1 MQHCNATQ
9 SPARLLHFL
18 AAITAIAN
26 DEEGVERAL
35 PKVLTLICTF
45 IGSSVG
51 HAFVVSSGSAE
62 PTRLWH
68 VEDPRRFVAFRQAS
82 ESISFV
88 VGQGLVGRVLGTRTA
103 VWVEDVSRDP
113 NFFRADAAKAAGLGS
128 AFAFPVLAGSEVAAV
143 LEFYATTPTDRDDE
157 LLSLMQTVGI
167 QLGRMIERAR
177 AAEAMRVEHARQR
190 LFFETSSDAVFVADA
205 TARITDANP
214 AACRM
219 LGCRVDELIGKSPAA
234 FAAPEWVDVVEQS
247 VEAKLKGEGV
257 SSRYEY
263 VVVDSA
269 GNRIPVEVTSTALRD
284 GDSVLG
290 VHALMRDLREHR
302 RAERAL
308 RESEERFR
316 GAFEAAPIGMGLTSP
331 DGRWLKVNEALCRM
345 IGYTSRELLTMRW
358 HEITHQD
365 DFAEDLAFGKRL
377 LGGEISSYQLEKR
390 YLRKDGSVVWIHL
403 SISLVRDD
411 DGSPA
416 YSVAQ
421 ILDID
426 ERKRRELEATD
437 LRSRHPISGSL
448 SPRERE
454 ILGLLAEG
462 KTSAEVGIQ
471 LGIAE
476 ETVQTHVRRSMAK
489 LDARSRTQAVASA
502 IRLGWLGD
510 DHPSPA

>member
-1 MQHCNATQ
+1 M
-9 SPARLLHFL
+9 LHLL

-35 PKVLTLICTF
+35 PKVLTLICNFT
-45 IGSSVG
+45 GSPVG
-51 HAFVVSSGSAE
+51 HAFVVSAGSAE

-68 VEDPRRFVAFRQAS
+68 VDDPRRFAAFRQAS

-88 VGQGLVGRVLGTRTA
+88 PGQGLVGRVLGTRTA
-103 VWVEDVSRDP
+103 VWIEDVSRDP
-113 NFFRADAAKAAGLGS
+113 NFLRADAAGAAGLGS

-143 LEFYATTPTDRDDE
+143 LEFYATKPADRDGE
-157 LLSLMQTVGI
+157 LLSLMQTAGI

-177 AAEAMRVEHARQR
+177 SLELLEAEHARQR

-214 AACRM
+214 AACRL
-219 LGCRVDELIGKSPAA
+219 LGCTVDELIGKSSAA
-234 FAAPEWVDVVEQS
+234 FAAPEWVEVVERS
-247 VEAKLKGEGV
+247 VEAKLSGEWV
-257 SSRYEY
+257 SSRDEY
-263 VVVDSA
+263 VVVDSG
-269 GNRIPVEVTSTALRD
+269 GNRIPVEVTSTALHD
-284 GDSVLG
+284 GDVVLG
-290 VHALMRDLREHR
+290 VHTLMRDLREHR

-308 RESEERFR
+308 RESDERFR
-316 GAFEAAPIGMGLTSP
+316 GAFEAAPIGMGLTSL
-331 DGRWLKVNEALCRM
+331 DGRWLKVNDALCRL
-345 IGYTSRELLTMRW
+345 IGYTPNELLTMRW
-358 HEITHQD
+358 HEVTHPD
-365 DFAEDLAFGKRL
+365 DIEADIALGKQMLA
-377 LGGEISSYQLEKR
+377 GEFTSYQMEKR

-421 ILDID
+421 ILDLD
-426 ERKRRELEATD
+426 ERKRRELGASD

-462 KTSAEVGIQ
+462 KTSAEVGTQ

-510 DHPSPA
+510 DHPALA